1 MTEEAQ
7 FNDEKLRCKEMKSI
21 RRKITVCLIATVVI
35 TMVAVGA
42 VSITLTYRSTI
53 ATVDRMLSETA
64 VLAAERIGQELTAYK
79 NVAMDTGCIP
89 QLSDAAVPVEEKRA
103 IIDERVGMH
112 GFQRGNVIGL
122 DGISLFDG
130 KDYSDR
136 EYVREAMSGNV
147 YVSEPLISKITGE
160 LSIMVAAPIYAG
172 GSRSAGIA
180 GVVYFVPPET
190 FLNDIVSSIQVSET
204 SRAYMINKSGDTI
217 ADTTLDTITTQNV
230 EREAQSD
237 SSLKELAAIHA
248 EMRQGKNGFGS
259 YHTAAGPW
267 YTAYAPVDGTDGWS
281 VAVTAMKKD
290 YLADTYAGMLINV
303 LAIIA
308 SVAASVAVALKLSG
322 SISNPMRACAQRMK
336 QLAEGDLT
344 SPVPQASG
352 QDETAELT
360 RTTAEMVTG
369 LNTIINDIGYL
380 LTEMANQNLDIQS
393 AHREAY
399 VGGFQSILL
408 SMRTL
413 KVELSNTMRQIEG
426 AAGQVSSASGQVSVG
441 AQTLSQGAMEQAS
454 AVEQLAATIND
465 ISGSAGK
472 TAAAAEEAGRFV
484 GQAGG
489 QLGVS
494 VEHVKELNA
503 AMEKISKSSEEIS
516 RIIAAIE
523 NIAFQTNILAL
534 NAAVEAARA
543 GSAGKG
549 FAVVADEVRNL
560 ASKSDEAAKATKEL
574 IEGSIAAVNEGSRAV
589 GMVTDSLEQ
598 TSIYAGHVTTQMDI
612 VVKAVEA
619 QTASLAQVT
628 EGVNQISAVVQTNSA
643 TAQES
648 AAASEELSAEAASLK
663 QLVDRFTLAS
673 D

>member
-1 MTEEAQ
+1 MTI
-7 FNDEKLRCKEMKSI
+7 KLLRCKEMKSI
-21 RRKITVCLIATVVI
+21 RKKITVCLIATVVI

-42 VSITLTYRSTI
+42 VSISLTYRSTI
-53 ATVDRMLSETA
+53 TTVDRMLSETA
-64 VLAAERIGQELTAYK
+64 VLAAERVEQELTAYK

-112 GFQRGNVIGL
+112 GFQRGNIIGL
-122 DGISLFDG
+122 DGVSIFDG
-130 KDYSDR
+130 KNYSDR
-136 EYVREAMSGNV
+136 EYVQQAMSGSV
-147 YVSEPLISKITGE
+147 YVSEPLVSKITGE
-160 LSIMVAAPIYAG
+160 LSIMVAAPIYYK
-172 GSRSAGIA
+172 GSRSAGIV

-190 FLNDIVSSIQVSET
+190 FLNDIVSSIQVSDN
-204 SRAYMINKSGDTI
+204 SRAYMINKTGDTI

-237 SSLKELAAIHA
+237 SSLKELAAIHG

-259 YHTAAGPW
+259 FHTAAGPW

-290 YLADTYAGMLINV
+290 YLTDTYAGMLVNV
-303 LAIIA
+303 LAIVA
-308 SVAASVAVALKLSG
+308 SVLASIVVALKLSS
-322 SISNPMRACAQRMK
+322 SISDPMQACVRRMR
-336 QLAEGDLT
+336 LLVEGDLT
-344 SPVPQASG
+344 SPVPQATG

-360 RTTAEMVTG
+360 RTTAEMVAG

-399 VGGFQSILL
+399 VGGFQSILQ

-413 KVELSNTMRQIEG
+413 KVELSGTMRQIEG
-426 AAGQVSSASGQVSVG
+426 AAGQVSSASGQVSMG

-465 ISGSAGK
+465 ISSSAGR
-472 TAAAAEEAGRFV
+472 TATAAEEAGRFV

-503 AMEKISKSSEEIS
+503 AMEKISRSSEEIS
-516 RIIAAIE
+516 KIIAAIE

-543 GSAGKG
+543 GTAGKG

-574 IEGSIAAVNEGSRAV
+574 IGGSIAAVEEGSRAV
-589 GMVTDSLEQ
+589 SMVTESLEQ
-598 TSIYAGHVTTQMDI
+598 TSVYAGNVTTQMDI
-612 VVKAVEA
+612 VVKAVEE

-648 AAASEELSAEAASLK
+648 AAASEELSAEAGSLK
-663 QLVDRFTLAS
+663 QLVDRFTLAR

>member
-1 MTEEAQ
+1 
-7 FNDEKLRCKEMKSI
+7 
-21 RRKITVCLIATVVI
+21 
-35 TMVAVGA
+35 
-42 VSITLTYRSTI
+42 
-53 ATVDRMLSETA
+53 
-64 VLAAERIGQELTAYK
+64 
-79 NVAMDTGCIP
+79 
-89 QLSDAAVPVEEKRA
+89 
-103 IIDERVGMH
+103 
-112 GFQRGNVIGL
+112 
-122 DGISLFDG
+122 
-130 KDYSDR
+130 
-136 EYVREAMSGNV
+136 
-147 YVSEPLISKITGE
+147 
-160 LSIMVAAPIYAG
+160 
-172 GSRSAGIA
+172 
-180 GVVYFVPPET
+180 
-190 FLNDIVSSIQVSET
+190 
-204 SRAYMINKSGDTI
+204 
-217 ADTTLDTITTQNV
+217 
-230 EREAQSD
+230 
-237 SSLKELAAIHA
+237 
-248 EMRQGKNGFGS
+248 
-259 YHTAAGPW
+259 
-267 YTAYAPVDGTDGWS
+267 
-281 VAVTAMKKD
+281 
-290 YLADTYAGMLINV
+290 
-303 LAIIA
+303 
-308 SVAASVAVALKLSG
+308 
-322 SISNPMRACAQRMK
+322 MK

-472 TAAAAEEAGRFV
+472 TATAAEEAGRFV